1 MADLVGTK
9 EAAAIL
15 GWSLAKVKREAK
27 SGGLAYAHKGEGT
40 SGYLF
45 ARSYIVR
52 KAKKV
57 AA

>member
-9 EAAAIL
+9 EAAEIL

-27 SGGLAYAHKGEGT
+27 NGGLAYAHKGQGT
-40 SGYLF
+40 AGYLF

-52 KAKKV
+52 MAKEQ